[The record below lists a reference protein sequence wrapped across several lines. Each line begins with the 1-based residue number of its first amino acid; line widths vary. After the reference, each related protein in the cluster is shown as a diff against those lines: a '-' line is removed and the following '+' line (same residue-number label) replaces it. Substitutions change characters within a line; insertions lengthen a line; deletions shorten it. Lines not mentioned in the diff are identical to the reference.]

1 MKIYFGRPQANIVV
15 EFYMQMQGFR
25 DFDDPLY
32 ENLHLSSSE
41 FFYDEFKFQVAFDLE
56 VIDSVMHINVLSFN
70 MAEFNK
76 YTVKDLPLRNELN
89 LTAVEYN

>member
-1 MKIYFGRPQANIVV
+1 MNKRHLNAIWKNEEIFTTDSFANLMPIWQQKLGPDVPLRFAFTYRDMKVYFGRPQANIVA

-41 FFYDEFKFQVAFDLE
+41 FFYDEFKF
-56 VIDSVMHINVLSFN
+56 
-70 MAEFNK
+70 
-76 YTVKDLPLRNELN
+76 
-89 LTAVEYN
+89 